1 MKLMMLLKLQ
11 LLYLIFGLAY
21 NLISLIMFYAG
32 GKALSETSPLLG
44 AATLLIYGLF
54 LLTGFAGRQK
64 VYRVLMLVALVV
76 LGYGG
81 VISHI
86 LNYSNLELY
95 YSATAWLVAILINL
109 YGAVLNLI
117 AFTGRYKTADANA

>member
-1 MKLMMLLKLQ
+1 MKLIMLLKLQ

-21 NLISLIMFYAG
+21 NLISLIMFYSG

-44 AATLLIYGLF
+44 AVTLLIYGLF
-54 LLTGFAGRQK
+54 LLTGFAGKQK
-64 VYRVLMLVALVV
+64 AYRVLMLVAFVV

-95 YSATAWLVAILINL
+95 YSATVWLVAILINL

-117 AFTGRYKTADANA
+117 AFTGHYKTADADA